1 VINSNEIRRVS
12 VSSLALVK
20 VFAQEV
26 TECSLSS
33 LLVLLSDDE
42 EHNGGGGHLV
52 FTTIGSDLDVSED
65 DEDDDDDDESRS
77 DVILASCDNK
87 LRLPNRDSA
96 IVSIR
101 SHFSH
106 KTQSSQG

>member
-1 VINSNEIRRVS
+1 MLN
-12 VSSLALVK
+12 K
-20 VFAQEV
+20 F
-26 TECSLSS
+26 
-33 LLVLLSDDE
+33 LVLLSDDE

-52 FTTIGSDLDVSED
+52 FTTIGSDLDA
-65 DEDDDDDDESRS
+65 DEDDDDDESRS
-77 DVILASCDNK
+77 DVIIASCDNK
-87 LRLPNRDSA
+87 LRLPNRDAA